1 MVVILG
7 AFFKFP
13 RLRNAVSC
21 VEHIPAVR
29 DERTYIWSS
38 SPTFVFYKPME
49 ALNCGHAGVGCVS
62 CVNGGRTSE
71 GVFYFLFFFAAADL
85 LKQKSQRSDSW
96 SLITCRKVDDGSLPP
111 TYSCGVSARAHAHVS
126 CGASQYFNHQ
136 PVRRIS
142 IQMEKRKSLAMED
155 PFPFL
160 TLFAST
166 LGRDTVHAIYWWL
179 LQDFCQIQK
188 SDFSFF
194 SRYLACLF
202 PRANYSFI
210 QTVSLI
216 RFT

>member
-1 MVVILG
+1 MP
-7 AFFKFP
+7 FP
-13 RLRNAVSC
+13 VLSISRLSEMR
-21 VEHIPAVR
+21 
-29 DERTYIWSS
+29 ERIFDHRRQLLFSISQWKHSTVDTRESVAW
-38 SPTFVFYKPME
+38 VAWM
-49 ALNCGHAGVGCVS
+49 AAG
-62 CVNGGRTSE
+62 RRRA
-71 GVFYFLFFFAAADL
+71 YFIFCFFAAADL

-194 SRYLACLF
+194 PRYLACLF